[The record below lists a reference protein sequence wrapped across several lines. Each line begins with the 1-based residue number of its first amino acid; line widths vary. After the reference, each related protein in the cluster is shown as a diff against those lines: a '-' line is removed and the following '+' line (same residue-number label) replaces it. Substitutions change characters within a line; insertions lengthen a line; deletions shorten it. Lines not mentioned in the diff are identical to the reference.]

1 MTNKS
6 TLPPIDPERCP
17 ISGETRIEE
26 RLNSLTHL
34 FGLLLA
40 AALVPTLIVF
50 AAIKGS
56 ALAVVSVSLYGAA
69 LIATYLASTVYHA
82 ARQVAIKR
90 WLQRLDHASIYLL
103 IAGTYGPF
111 LLVALGGGWGWSLMG
126 VLWGMAALG
135 VGFKL
140 ISGNR
145 YERLS
150 MLVYLIMGWSGLVA
164 IYPLIV
170 SLPLTALILI
180 VAGGFAYTLGA
191 LFYMWESL
199 PANHAIWHL
208 FCLAGSACQ
217 GIAIFFVIT

>member
-1 MTNKS
+1 MPNPAPT
-6 TLPPIDPERCP
+6 EHCP
-17 ISGETRIEE
+17 ISGETRTEE
-26 RLNSLTHL
+26 RWNSLTHL

-40 AALVPTLIVF
+40 VALVPTLIVF
-50 AAIKGS
+50 AALKGP

-82 ARQVAIKR
+82 TRQVAIKR

-126 VLWGMAALG
+126 VLWGTAALG

-140 ISGNR
+140 VFGNR
-145 YERLS
+145 YGRLS

-164 IYPLIV
+164 IYPLII
-170 SLPLTALILI
+170 SLPLPTLIL
-180 VAGGFAYTLGA
+180 VVVGGLAYSIGA
-191 LFYMWESL
+191 LFYMWKSF
-199 PANHAIWHL
+199 PANHAVWHL